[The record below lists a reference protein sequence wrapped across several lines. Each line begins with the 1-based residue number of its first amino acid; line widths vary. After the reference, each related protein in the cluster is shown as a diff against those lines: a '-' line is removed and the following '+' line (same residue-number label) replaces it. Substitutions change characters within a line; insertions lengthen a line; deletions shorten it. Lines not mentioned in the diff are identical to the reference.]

1 MVTTLPQ
8 VLVNYRTLQNSIQ
21 ITDRISDE
29 WDRIEDSGTG
39 FLEFAEKYALLPRK
53 SRNEDEVRARMLGH
67 ANYPREAPDL
77 SEGDYIGIRDVLNFA
92 ARLRALAL
100 RGDVTQAELAD
111 YGICPHYLIEREG
124 DYIEQRKLSH
134 LSYEWATC
142 SIPIKGE
149 TYIDYLNC
157 LDNTDSMHFVEE
169 REDESDVLVLRL
181 PSWWQGTEEEEAG
194 CFDSLVEI
202 ALMQLIDIHLM
213 HVKTCSGRYGIPHQE
228 APWGIS
234 ALWLSYCN
242 RFSGARIAFCKGCGR
257 PIFVTGERG
266 TPREYCGEKCR
277 SWARRHPGEV
287 RGLRTSLKKR

>member
-53 SRNEDEVRARMLGH
+53 SRNEDEVRTRMLGH

-111 YGICPHYLIEREG
+111 YGICPHYLIEREA

>member
-39 FLEFAEKYALLPRK
+39 FLGFAEKYALLPRK
-53 SRNEDEVRARMLGH
+53 SRNDGEVRARMLGH
-67 ANYPREAPDL
+67 ATYPREAPDL
-77 SEGDYIGIRDVLNFA
+77 SEDDYIGIRDVLNYS

-100 RGDVTQAELAD
+100 RGDVKPAELAD
-111 YGICPHYLIEREG
+111 YGIRPHYLIEREA

-142 SIPIKGE
+142 SIPIRGE

-157 LDNTDSMHFVEE
+157 LDNTDSMHFIE
-169 REDESDVLVLRL
+169 RREGESDVLVLRL
-181 PSWWQGTEEEEAG
+181 PSWWQGIEEEEAG

>member
-1 MVTTLPQ
+1 MPPL
-8 VLVNYRTLQNSIQ
+8 
-21 ITDRISDE
+21 
-29 WDRIEDSGTG
+29 
-39 FLEFAEKYALLPRK
+39 
-53 SRNEDEVRARMLGH
+53 
-67 ANYPREAPDL
+67 
-77 SEGDYIGIRDVLNFA
+77 
-92 ARLRALAL
+92 
-100 RGDVTQAELAD
+100 
-111 YGICPHYLIEREG
+111 HYLIEREA

-181 PSWWQGTEEEEAG
+181 PSWWQGTEEEAG